1 MASGFR
7 YRRRV
12 EFAETDQA
20 GIAHFSVFFRYMEE
34 AEHAL
39 WRAAGMSIAPGGRA
53 GWARVAAAFDF
64 TSPLRFEDECDIF
77 VDIAEAGRR
86 KIRYA
91 FRFAL
96 GERLVGTG
104 TMTTVPVNKA
114 TDGGLTS
121 YDVPA
126 DVLERLRAQLLEPQP
141 KPARSSRGTP
151 AIVRRATS
159 SPVRSRRRF

>member
-1 MASGFR
+1 MAARFR

-39 WRAAGMSIAPGGRA
+39 WRAAGMSVAPHGQA

-64 TSPLRFEDECDIF
+64 KSPLRFEDECDIF
-77 VDIAEAGRR
+77 VEITETGRR
-86 KIRYA
+86 KVLYG
-91 FRFAL
+91 FTFTL

-104 TMTTVPVNKA
+104 TMTTVPVNKGA
-114 TDGGLTS
+114 DGALSS
-121 YDVPA
+121 YDVPI
-126 DVLERLRAQLLEPQP
+126 DLLDRLRAQM
-141 KPARSSRGTP
+141 
-151 AIVRRATS
+151 V
-159 SPVRSRRRF
+159 

>member
-1 MASGFR
+1 MAFH

-39 WRAAGMSIAPGGRA
+39 WRAAGMSIAPGGQA

-64 TSPLRFEDECDIF
+64 KSPLRFEDEFDVA
-77 VDIAEAGRR
+77 VDIAETSRR
-86 KIRYA
+86 KVRYS
-91 FRFAL
+91 FTFTHGDRVI
-96 GERLVGTG
+96 GSG

-114 TDGGLTS
+114 ADGTLS
-121 YDVPA
+121 AYDVPPDTLA
-126 DVLERLRAQLLEPQP
+126 KLRTA
-141 KPARSSRGTP
+141 A
-151 AIVRRATS
+151 
-159 SPVRSRRRF
+159 SP

>member
-1 MASGFR
+1 MAFS

-39 WRAAGMSIAPGGRA
+39 WRAAGMSIAPRGQA

-64 TSPLRFEDECDIF
+64 KAPLRFEDECDIE
-77 VDIAEAGRR
+77 VDITEVGRR
-86 KIRYA
+86 TVRYGFT
-91 FRFAL
+91 FRH
-96 GERLVGTG
+96 GDRLVGTG

-114 TDGGLTS
+114 PDGTLGS

-126 DVLERLRAQLLEPQP
+126 DVIERLRARL
-141 KPARSSRGTP
+141 
-151 AIVRRATS
+151 
-159 SPVRSRRRF
+159 

>member
-1 MASGFR
+1 VAARFR

-39 WRAAGMSIAPGGRA
+39 WRAAGMSIAPRGQA

-64 TSPLRFEDECDIF
+64 KSPLRFEDECDIF
-77 VDIAEAGRR
+77 VEITETGRR
-86 KIRYA
+86 KVLYG
-91 FRFAL
+91 FTFTL

-104 TMTTVPVNKA
+104 TMTTVPVNRGA
-114 TDGGLTS
+114 DGTLSS

-126 DVLERLRAQLLEPQP
+126 DLLERLRAQM
-141 KPARSSRGTP
+141 
-151 AIVRRATS
+151 V
-159 SPVRSRRRF
+159 